1 MIATNV
7 QLRAL
12 DLDDLSETRRW
23 RNDPAVATLSLGRP
37 FPITAANERAWFDG
51 VGVGATPNRAD
62 WAIDAGEGIV
72 GVVQLIGIDWV
83 NQTTWF
89 GLFVG
94 PEHQGQGYG
103 RQATQLAASH
113 AFERFNLRQMRL
125 EVRADNAAAL
135 AIYRSLGFVD
145 EGKKT
150 GALLASGKPI
160 DMLLMLLEPSRSK
173 AK

>member
-1 MIATNV
+1 MTASNV

-12 DLDDLSETRRW
+12 NLDDLSRTRRW

-51 VGVGATPNRAD
+51 IGVGATPNRSD

-72 GVVQLIGIDWV
+72 GVAQLIDIDWV
-83 NQTTWF
+83 NQTTRF

-94 PEHQGQGYG
+94 TEHQGKGYG
-103 RQATQLAASH
+103 KQATQLATAH
-113 AFERFNLRQMRL
+113 AFERFNLRQVRL
-125 EVRADNAAAL
+125 EVRADNVAAL
-135 AIYRSLGFVD
+135 AIYRSLGFVH
-145 EGKKT
+145 EGTET
-150 GALLASGKPI
+150 GAVLAAGKPI
-160 DMLLMLLEPSRSK
+160 DMLLMLLEPSTSK